1 MARLIAG
8 PFCGRFMLD
17 NRKGLIVMT
26 DKTKVI
32 FRKWKNGTIDALFPE
47 LPHDPNGFTCVAY
60 SHVGQHSGADYHG
73 VISQTKPAAPDE
85 YAALARELTRIG
97 YALDVVKR
105 EPRGA
110 YQTRRAAALA

>member
-1 MARLIAG
+1 
-8 PFCGRFMLD
+8 
-17 NRKGLIVMT
+17 MT

-32 FRKWKNGTIDALFPE
+32 FRKWRDGTIDAIFPE
-47 LPHDPNGFTCVAY
+47 LPANRNGLDCVAY
-60 SHVGQHSGADYHG
+60 AHVGQHGAADYQG
-73 VISQTKPAAPDE
+73 VISQTKPALPDE
-85 YAALARELTRIG
+85 YAPLLTELTRIG

>member
-1 MARLIAG
+1 LRALYPDKRNYTYQINREGLIA
-8 PFCGRFMLD
+8 
-17 NRKGLIVMT
+17 MT

-32 FRKWKNGTIDALFPE
+32 FRKWKDGTIDALFPE
-47 LPHDPNGFTCVAY
+47 LPDDRNGFTCVAY
-60 SHVGQHSGADYHG
+60 AHIGQHSGADYQG
-73 VISQTKPAAPDE
+73 VISQTKPAAPDD
-85 YAALARELTRIG
+85 YASLLAELTRIG